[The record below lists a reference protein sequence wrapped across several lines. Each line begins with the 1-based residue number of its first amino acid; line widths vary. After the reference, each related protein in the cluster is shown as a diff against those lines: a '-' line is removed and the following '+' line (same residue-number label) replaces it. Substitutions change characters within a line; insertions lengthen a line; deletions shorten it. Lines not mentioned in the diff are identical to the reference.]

1 MEAAA
6 VVNKGEKTNPNAQK
20 VVQTIIQF
28 GRTELLRNYP
38 VALYPNEK
46 VTADN
51 QPANPKQ
58 FPEPLTVELLQKHQN
73 LVKGQ

>member
-1 MEAAA
+1 MLSTLT
-6 VVNKGEKTNPNAQK
+6 KTKPSS
-20 VVQTIIQF
+20 VSI
-28 GRTELLRNYP
+28 LRNYP